1 MKPMRSPFADRHED
15 VVPRDLRDLRDLP
28 ATEPAA
34 GPRDDGERRRRRRRR
49 EVMTVRRAAP

>member
-15 VVPRDLRDLRDLP
+15 VVPRDLRDLL

-34 GPRDDGERRRRRRRR
+34 GPRDDGERRRRRRQRK
-49 EVMTVRRAAP
+49 VMTVRRAAP